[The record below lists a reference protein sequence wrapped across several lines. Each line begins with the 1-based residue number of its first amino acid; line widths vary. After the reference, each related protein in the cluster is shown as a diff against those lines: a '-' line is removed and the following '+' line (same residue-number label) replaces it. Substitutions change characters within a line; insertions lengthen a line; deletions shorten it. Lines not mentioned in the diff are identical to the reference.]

1 MKKLFSLLTLALLT
15 MSAWAATYTHT
26 FASGELKQSAGTVT
40 LSGIDWTQ
48 TAASYIGWDS
58 NNGKGVQIGSSKSPT
73 TNFSLSTNAFT
84 TAISSITVNAS
95 IASGGDAK
103 MTVSVGGQQWGD
115 ETALVLE
122 SNDYTFTGNAS
133 GEVVISFSASTK
145 GYYIKSITIEYEGP
159 DQPPV
164 VTVAAPT
171 LPATQNFNDSF
182 TVTITNNEEGAT
194 LSYSTDGL
202 TWQNYNAPFTIT
214 ETTTVYAKAV
224 KGEIESEVVSAKYTK
239 NAAAPEGVI
248 AFNGN
253 DFDAV
258 TDSEWTISKDGV
270 TIHCS
275 KGSITS
281 TDFRLFKSSTTTF
294 SADKAIEKIVF
305 ICAANGTTKW
315 GPGCFAAQ
323 EGYTYEADGPN
334 GTWEGSAN
342 SVSFVAESN
351 QVRPNQILVYLGEA
365 PAIEVAAPTF
375 DPEGKNFDESI
386 TVTINAEEGAN
397 IKYSTDEKVTWN
409 DYTTPLNITETTTV
423 YAKAV
428 KGEKESQ
435 VVSATY
441 TKNEPAEVTMTLDEV
456 NNTLGA
462 NAEFTYGGNAVVTAQ
477 QGAYLWVRDATGYGL
492 IYGKINGV
500 DTLKFNNGQV
510 LNPNWNATKTVY
522 NGLTE
527 YKDAMNVSASVN
539 TDTELAAPQEIT
551 ELSADLINAYV
562 VVKNITSF
570 TVNNRNVTA
579 NLSDGST
586 MVMYNQFNTVITNIP
601 TEEGNY
607 TVYGA
612 VGRYAKDQTDQIQ
625 LYILQIDGAV
635 TPPEPEAVDVYNFN
649 EAYALTSGTKINM
662 FNDVVVT
669 YQKGNRLWVRDTE
682 GTSGLIY
689 GALDATF
696 NNGDVLSDDWTAT
709 YQLFNDLT
717 PEFTNPEGIE
727 ASGET
732 REAAPYERTAITTG
746 NVNEYIIM
754 KGLTLLPDADNAKRF
769 YNATDSLVIFNS
781 FNVEIPEVVEGKTY
795 DVTGI
800 VTIYYG
806 EAQVYITEMTEVA
819 AAGLRGDV
827 NDDTF
832 VNISDVTALIDL
844 LLGGGTITNPAADC
858 NQDSNVNI
866 SDVTALIDF
875 LLSGNW
881 PANE

>member
-15 MSAWAATYTHT
+15 MSAWAETIVT
-26 FASGELKQSAGTVT
+26 FDLTTGFEDQAELTTLSQGNVTLTFDKGTSNTVPKWYSNGQSARLYAKNT
-40 LSGIDWTQ
+40 L
-48 TAASYIGWDS
+48 
-58 NNGKGVQIGSSKSPT
+58 K
-73 TNFSLSTNAFT
+73 
-84 TAISSITVNAS
+84 
-95 IASGGDAK
+95 IASSGDNITK
-103 MTVSVGGQQWGD
+103 VTF
-115 ETALVLE
+115 
-122 SNDYTFTGNAS
+122 TFTGTGNTMNNNGTCSVDAGTYVES
-133 GEVVISFSASTK
+133 GTTGTWTGNVDNFTITRGGTSGHARITSIEVVMGGEVV
-145 GYYIKSITIEYEGP
+145 TIVA
-159 DQPPV
+159 DPV
-164 VTVAAPT
+164 FT
-171 LPATQNFNDSF
+171 PAD
-182 TVTITNNEEGAT
+182 GAT
-194 LSYSTDGL
+194 FTDTQEISLTCTTGGATISYSTDGL
-202 TWQNYNAPFTIT
+202 TWTPYTEPFTIN
-214 ETTTVYAKAV
+214 ETTKVYAKAALNGV
-224 KGEIESEVVSAKYTK
+224 ESNVVTATYTK
-239 NAAAPEGVI
+239 LEPVTGSCVTFKSSEDKGNGTAAQAP
-248 AFNGN
+248 
-253 DFDAV
+253 
-258 TDSEWTISKDGV
+258 WTIVKSGV
-270 TIHCS
+270 TMACS
-275 KGSITS
+275 KGWVDDNSYRIYQNETLTITS
-281 TDFRLFKSSTTTF
+281 TVGNIVMIEFDGVNNYPISRLSTQTGNLTY
-294 SADKAIEKIVF
+294 
-305 ICAANGTTKW
+305 NGN
-315 GPGCFAAQ
+315 
-323 EGYTYEADGPN
+323 N
-334 GTWEGSAN
+334 GTW
-342 SVSFVAESN
+342 
-351 QVRPNQILVYLGEA
+351 IGEA
-365 PAIEVAAPTF
+365 TEVVFTASAQARATEIRVYVDGELPSDYVAAPSI
-375 DPEGKNFDESI
+375 PASQNFDESI
-386 TVTINAEEGAN
+386 SVEITNIPEGATAMYN
-397 IKYSTDEKVTWN
+397 TDGETWIE
-409 DYTTPLNITETTTV
+409 YTTALTFTETTTLQ
-423 YAKAV
+423 AKAV

-522 NGLTE
+522 NGLPE
-527 YKDAMNVSASVN
+527 YKDAMNVSASAN

-570 TVNNRNVTA
+570 TVDGRNVTA
-579 NLSDGST
+579 NLSDGTT

-612 VGRYAKDQTDQIQ
+612 VGRYAKNETDQIQ
-625 LYILQIDGAV
+625 LYILNIEGAV

-689 GALDATF
+689 GALNATF

-709 YQLFNDLT
+709 YQLFNDNT

-781 FNVEIPEVVEGKTY
+781 FNVTIPEVVEGKTY

-806 EAQVYITEMTEVA
+806 EAQVYITEMTENA
-819 AAGLRGDV
+819 APAGLRGDV
-827 NDDTF
+827 NNDKV
-832 VNISDVTALIDL
+832 VNISDVTVLIDYL
-844 LLGGGTITNPAADC
+844 LNPATEINEA
-858 NQDSNVNI
+858 NANVNLDEAINI
-866 SDVTALIDF
+866 SDVTVLIDF
-875 LLSGNW
+875 LLSGTW
-881 PANE
+881 PNK